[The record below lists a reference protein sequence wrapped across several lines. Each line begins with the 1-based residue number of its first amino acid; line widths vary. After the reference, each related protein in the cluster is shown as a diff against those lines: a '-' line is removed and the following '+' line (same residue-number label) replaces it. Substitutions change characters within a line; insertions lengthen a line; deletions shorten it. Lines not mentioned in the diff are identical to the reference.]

1 MAFFVSS
8 VFLLLFLCLVILTLL
23 SLPPYLLQA
32 CYMST
37 CRDVILHFIHLS
49 ALNNL
54 IPEAIPSHKYHV
66 NSRRS
71 DCHLLRM

>member
-1 MAFFVSS
+1 MAFLVSS
-8 VFLLLFLCLVILTLL
+8 VFRLLSLCLAILTFL
-23 SLPPYLLQA
+23 SLPPYLLHA

-37 CRDVILHFIHLS
+37 SSDVILHFIHLS
-49 ALNNL
+49 ELHNL
-54 IPEAIPSHKYHV
+54 IPEAIPSQKCHV